1 MTAAGMSVPT
11 VDRQQLGAAAED
23 AALAL
28 LIEQG
33 CSLLARNVRYKFGE
47 LDLVMRDAGT
57 LAFVEVRFR
66 RNSRFG
72 GAAMSVDVAKR
83 RKVARAAQAWLGSHR
98 QYAYAA
104 CRFEPDQ
111 REKSECDSAGELR
124 WLPRRVVVSGKLCA
138 AAEREATDDQD
149 DGKQRQQ
156 LEQRRHDLKIP
167 RRPCTCKV
175 EQSEEPDQRRRP

>member
-47 LDLVMRDAGT
+47 LDLVMRDAVT

-104 CRFEPDQ
+104 CRFDVVAVTPG
-111 REKSECDSAGELR
+111 RFNVLAVTPGRGET
-124 WLPRRVVVSGKLCA
+124 A
-138 AAEREATDDQD
+138 AAGPNLEAMECEWIRAAFTLDD
-149 DGKQRQQ
+149 
-156 LEQRRHDLKIP
+156 LY
-167 RRPCTCKV
+167 
-175 EQSEEPDQRRRP
+175 